1 MHTQSFQKI
10 NRWCHSPCSQNVPF
24 QPGWQTHTPARHW
37 PCPEQSGTW
46 QSCSGM
52 SHSGPFQPSSQW
64 HSPPPYFP
72 WLEHKTGQTPGP
84 ITKIIQTNRYKHN
97 SFSLLAYHI
106 CVFGPSY
113 HICLYHSSSSSSSNN
128 RQQTMVWPCTKIS
141 WNMSWMCKVTIL
153 WIHQVWTNRFIPINK
168 PDIIHDNKKAT
179 CVLME
184 VAIPRDRS
192 VIMKEAEK
200 ILKC

>member
-1 MHTQSFQKI
+1 MYNINCLSWLRCCWTWCYIVWQTGTTVSKSFSTHHPTILWNAVLATDSIIKYTTNTSIHMHTQSSRKM
-10 NRWCHSPCSQNVPF
+10 NRECHSPCSQNVPF

-84 ITKIIQTNRYKHN
+84 IAKNIQTSRYKHN
-97 SFSLLAYHI
+97 SFSLL
-106 CVFGPSY
+106 SY
-113 HICLYHSSSSSSSNN
+113 HIDLFSPTYHSRLCHRRHSSSSNN
-128 RQQTMVWPCTKIS
+128 
-141 WNMSWMCKVTIL
+141 
-153 WIHQVWTNRFIPINK
+153 
-168 PDIIHDNKKAT
+168 
-179 CVLME
+179 
-184 VAIPRDRS
+184 
-192 VIMKEAEK
+192 
-200 ILKC
+200 